1 MQLGKI
7 IGNVVSTVK
16 EAGYAN
22 KTILIVQPIDPKGKP
37 VGKTILAVDT
47 VQAGVGDIVITIDE
61 GNSGQYL
68 IREPQTFTVKF
79 VVAGIVDNVDFSA

>member
-22 KTILIVQPIDPKGKP
+22 KTILIVQPIDPKGNP